1 MTVNG
6 ASAAREPLFADHPGR
21 AAIYAEL
28 HARPVEPIATAA
40 RIRRVAFMRGGEGP
54 SLEEVAR
61 RFADF
66 AGQPALSLDDGR
78 IRHIKVERG
87 GRKATFEL
95 HNEFATLTWQSGLT
109 DREPWP
115 DDIGL
120 SCFVGLQRV
129 TATRIDLTET
139 SAISEGALV
148 GFSPVSL
155 CYCEL
160 YDGHAQVATDFNR
173 DRDGFTR
180 YELAAGECNVVRRGT
195 LVRRLL
201 EIETYSNF
209 VLLGLPVARAF
220 GTTISEFEGAL
231 SQVMGRVGHAH
242 STKENR
248 EALES
253 IHALSAEV
261 GRSIEETSFRFAA
274 SQAYA
279 DVLDTRLRQLAERPI
294 GEFTTIARYLTNR
307 TGPAVATCL
316 ATEKRLQAVA
326 TKLQRSAEL
335 LNAHISLSL
344 ETQNQT
350 ILDTISRTSESQYRL
365 QETVEGLSIIAIS
378 YYALAILG
386 YMIEGV
392 SHIWHVDKAIAML
405 CAAPVVLFL
414 VWQGIK
420 RLRKHAA

>member
-1 MTVNG
+1 MTAIGVSE
-6 ASAAREPLFADHPGR
+6 ASEPPFVDHQGR

-28 HARPVEPIATAA
+28 HARPTEPIATSA
-40 RIRRVAFMRGGEGP
+40 RIRRIAFMPADAGP

-61 RFADF
+61 RFALF
-66 AGQPALSLDDGR
+66 AGQPVLPFDDAR
-78 IRHIKVERG
+78 TRHIKVERG

-95 HNEFATLTWQSGLT
+95 HNEFATLTWQSDLT

-115 DDIGL
+115 EDIGL
-120 SCFVGLQRV
+120 DCFAGLQRV
-129 TATRIDLTET
+129 SATRVDLTET
-139 SAISEGALV
+139 HTITEAALV
-148 GFSPVSL
+148 GFNPISL
-155 CYCEL
+155 CYSEL
-160 YDGHAQVATDFNR
+160 YDGRAQVATDFNR

-180 YELAAGECNVVRRGT
+180 YELAAGQCNVLRRGV

-209 VLLGLPVARAF
+209 VLLGLPVARAL
-220 GTTISEFEGAL
+220 GSTIRQFEGAV
-231 SQVMGRVGHAH
+231 SQVMGRVGHTH
-242 STKENR
+242 STRENR

-279 DVLDTRLRQLAERPI
+279 AVLDTRLRQLVERPI
-294 GEFTTIARYLTNR
+294 GEFTTIDRYLTNR
-307 TGPAVATCL
+307 TTPAVATCL

-326 TKLQRSAEL
+326 MKLERSAEL

-378 YYALAILG
+378 YYALAIIG

-414 VWQGIK
+414 VWCGIK
-420 RLRKHAA
+420 SLRKRAA